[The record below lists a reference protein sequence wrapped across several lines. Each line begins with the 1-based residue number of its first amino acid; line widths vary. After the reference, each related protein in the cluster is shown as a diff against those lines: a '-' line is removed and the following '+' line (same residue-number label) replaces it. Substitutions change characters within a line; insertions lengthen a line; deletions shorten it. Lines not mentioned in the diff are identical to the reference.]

1 MASILVSGGR
11 KIVGTARVSG
21 AKNAAL
27 PILAATLIARGPVE
41 LTDCPH
47 LSDVENMLKILR
59 SLGVSCSL
67 EAGTAHIDAAKAER
81 CIMPQSIS
89 KEIRSSIFML
99 GPLLGR
105 FGRAVCTFPGGCEI
119 GHRPIDLHLK
129 GLMMLGAEGTTTV
142 FNAARE
148 PEIDDLARFLNE
160 LGYKIEGAGS
170 STITIRGGDAA
181 EKKTTHRI
189 IPDRIV
195 AGTLMTAAA
204 ITGGELTLT
213 NVNTEHIGSIA
224 AKLKEAGSVITA
236 GEGMLHISSPDRPN
250 EIRLTETMPYP
261 GFPTDMQAQ
270 LFALCTIAIGTS
282 VIVENVFE
290 NRYRHA
296 AELGRMGAS
305 FTQKDRTAI
314 IRGVDKLTGARVKAW
329 DLRGGA
335 AMLLAGLAAE
345 GETIIDHAELIDR
358 GYDKLHETLNALG
371 AQIIRKEN

>member
-129 GLMMLGAEGTTTV
+129 GLMMLGADVREERGLIICEGRRLRG
-142 FNAARE
+142 AASAVSRAASAKLTRKKTGSQTGSGQ
-148 PEIDDLARFLNE
+148 PNRTA
-160 LGYKIEGAGS
+160 AGRRTRVS
-170 STITIRGGDAA
+170 ST
-181 EKKTTHRI
+181 
-189 IPDRIV
+189 
-195 AGTLMTAAA
+195 
-204 ITGGELTLT
+204 
-213 NVNTEHIGSIA
+213 
-224 AKLKEAGSVITA
+224 
-236 GEGMLHISSPDRPN
+236 
-250 EIRLTETMPYP
+250 
-261 GFPTDMQAQ
+261 
-270 LFALCTIAIGTS
+270 
-282 VIVENVFE
+282 
-290 NRYRHA
+290 
-296 AELGRMGAS
+296 
-305 FTQKDRTAI
+305 
-314 IRGVDKLTGARVKAW
+314 
-329 DLRGGA
+329 
-335 AMLLAGLAAE
+335 
-345 GETIIDHAELIDR
+345 
-358 GYDKLHETLNALG
+358 
-371 AQIIRKEN
+371 

>member
-129 GLMMLGAEGTTTV
+129 GLMMLGADVREERGLIICEG
-142 FNAARE
+142 R
-148 PEIDDLARFLNE
+148 R
-160 LGYKIEGAGS
+160 LGK
-170 STITIRGGDAA
+170 
-181 EKKTTHRI
+181 
-189 IPDRIV
+189 
-195 AGTLMTAAA
+195 
-204 ITGGELTLT
+204 
-213 NVNTEHIGSIA
+213 
-224 AKLKEAGSVITA
+224 
-236 GEGMLHISSPDRPN
+236 
-250 EIRLTETMPYP
+250 
-261 GFPTDMQAQ
+261 
-270 LFALCTIAIGTS
+270 
-282 VIVENVFE
+282 
-290 NRYRHA
+290 
-296 AELGRMGAS
+296 
-305 FTQKDRTAI
+305 RTF
-314 IRGVDKLTGARVKAW
+314 
-329 DLRGGA
+329 
-335 AMLLAGLAAE
+335 
-345 GETIIDHAELIDR
+345 
-358 GYDKLHETLNALG
+358 
-371 AQIIRKEN
+371 Q